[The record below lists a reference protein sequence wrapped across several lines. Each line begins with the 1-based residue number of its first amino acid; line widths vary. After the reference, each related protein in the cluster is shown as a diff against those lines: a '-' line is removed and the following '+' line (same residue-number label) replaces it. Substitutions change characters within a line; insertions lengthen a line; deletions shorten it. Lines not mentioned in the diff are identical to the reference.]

1 MVKID
6 WLQPDDKGIAN
17 GRSTQIAAAQPRPG
31 RVTLE
36 CPQQTVTK
44 IGSCRSPETLEY
56 EKLPFAMLLRYCGPN
71 GLYAA

>member
-36 CPQQTVTK
+36 CPERTVAKT
-44 IGSCRSPETLEY
+44 GSGHSPGTLEN
-56 EKLPFAMLLRYCGPN
+56 EKLPLAIR
-71 GLYAA
+71 